1 MPLGYIWQRSLYL
14 IDWNVSSSFLGECVI
29 STATAPCVLIVC
41 IVDTICPSMHHWEG
55 VSALKVSQHKKP
67 SMTPS
72 RVFVQRNLKIE
83 CPMWNNCPMC
93 VKFAACLWKN
103 WRMVKRTYA
112 PGKKANMWLMRLW
125 RWCEISVRSAKLF
138 NCLNFL
144 CSSLQLTCEVY
155 FTAVATTDIL
165 CNIACTGMQAKWVAK
180 I

>member
-1 MPLGYIWQRSLYL
+1 MII

-29 STATAPCVLIVC
+29 STATAPCVSILC
-41 IVDTICPSMHHWEG
+41 IVDTVCPSMHPWEG
-55 VSALKVSQHKKP
+55 VSALKGLQHKKP

-93 VKFAACLWKN
+93 VKFAACLWKK

-112 PGKKANMWLMRLW
+112 PGMKANMWPMRLW
-125 RWCEISVRSAKLF
+125 SLCEISVRSAKLF
-138 NCLNFL
+138 NNCLNFL